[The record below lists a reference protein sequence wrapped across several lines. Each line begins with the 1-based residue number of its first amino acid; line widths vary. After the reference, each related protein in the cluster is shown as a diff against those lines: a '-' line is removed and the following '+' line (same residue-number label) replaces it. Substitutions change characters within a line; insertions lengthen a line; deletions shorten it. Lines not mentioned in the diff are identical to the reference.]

1 MAKAPIKTSTS
12 GYYKIAVTKNV
23 DVLGFVYKPGADH
36 TVDAGIRDAILAED
50 EDAIVSPIGE

>member
-23 DVLGFVYKPGADH
+23 DALGFVYKPGLDH
-36 TVDAGIRDAILAED
+36 TVDAGIRDAILAIDPE
-50 EDAIVSPIGE
+50 ATVTPIGE